1 MTDFD
6 FKKFIKDSG
15 HIKLEKSEKDRI
27 LHYLK
32 ALMMNEPVRGGG
44 LAGHR
49 LWSTSFY
56 QLKLIFTKPMPII
69 ILIAIILSGGTS
81 LAAESSLPGD
91 ALYSIKVGVNENVRG
106 WLALSDEAEASL
118 QAALATERL
127 KEAEKLAVKNR
138 LTAETRVIIEQNF
151 EEHASRV
158 ENRVDKF
165 QAGNAKKALEVNSNF
180 QTSLEAHLR
189 ILSDIGV
196 SLDGE
201 TEEQLSELILKI
213 NPRKD
218 GVIKSASEN
227 ENEIRLEV
235 DEPGVRQAAEGK
247 AKASANK
254 IEEVKKFI
262 ENLKN
267 RFGAEDLAQ
276 AEARLELAQDTMFQ
290 GQAKLEAEAYG
301 EAFVLFQKAHNIA
314 QEVKLL
320 LTAKVEFE
328 DEETGSPVPT
338 PTPVASQSTEPT
350 VSVSPSVTPTPST
363 AVNSVN
369 GSIKIENRTGAD
381 SDSDGVGASS
391 RSRIKIDLSF

>member
-15 HIKLEKSEKDRI
+15 HIKLEKSEKDSI

-32 ALMMNEPVRGGG
+32 ALMINEPVRGGG

-81 LAAESSLPGD
+81 MAAERSLPGD

-165 QAGNAKKALEVNSNF
+165 QTGNAKKALEVNSNF

-262 ENLKN
+262 ENL
-267 RFGAEDLAQ
+267 
-276 AEARLELAQDTMFQ
+276 
-290 GQAKLEAEAYG
+290 
-301 EAFVLFQKAHNIA
+301 
-314 QEVKLL
+314 
-320 LTAKVEFE
+320 
-328 DEETGSPVPT
+328 
-338 PTPVASQSTEPT
+338 
-350 VSVSPSVTPTPST
+350 
-363 AVNSVN
+363 
-369 GSIKIENRTGAD
+369 
-381 SDSDGVGASS
+381 
-391 RSRIKIDLSF
+391 